1 MKQKM
6 WRSLEEWAAAPE
18 FERWRHREF
27 PQAASEWTNE
37 MQRRDFLRL
46 MGASLAL
53 GGLGACTKQPIE
65 KIVPYVNQPEQV
77 VPGKPLRFASATTF
91 CGYAQGVVVTSN
103 EGRPTKIEGNPDHPA
118 SLGATTVWA
127 QADVLDLYD
136 TDRAQTVRRGDAIST
151 WDSFL
156 GWLKSVLAAES
167 ANDGSG
173 IRILTQTVTSPTL
186 AAQLQAIEE
195 KFPGAKWR
203 QWEPLTRDALREAR
217 AGGAFGSE
225 ILYDFAKAK
234 VIVAFDADFLYLHPA
249 ALRHARDFA
258 TARRVEGP
266 SSPVMNRFYAAE
278 PTPSITGSNAD
289 HRLPVASHEIYQ
301 VAETLAT
308 LLGGESAS
316 VSKVVADWVAAAAR
330 DLHAHPGGSI
340 VIAGETQPPEVHAL
354 VARMNDSLGNVGATI
369 RYCAPIEARPLNQ
382 TDSVKVL
389 VEEMRSGAVNLL
401 VMLGGDP
408 VYDAPVDLDFGG
420 ALQRVAHRVHHTLQ
434 ANETSRLCDWQIPA
448 THFLESWSDLRA
460 YEGTVTIVQPLIE
473 PLYRGISIHEM
484 LDALIG
490 NAARPAYDLVRATW
504 QAGSAGADFEAQWRQ
519 VLSDGKT
526 PGIGGAVMPEN
537 SVGVP
542 PAMASPVTA
551 PGLEVVFRA
560 DPNLL
565 DGRYANNGWL
575 QELPK
580 PFSKLTWDNAALISP
595 ILARRE
601 KLTNGDYVEL
611 NFRGRKLKAPI
622 WILPGQAENTVTLQL
637 GSGRQLAGRVGTN
650 KGYNAYQLRTSDALW
665 QGIGLTIRKVER
677 RERFATT
684 QNHFSIEGR
693 EMYRAGT
700 LAEFVRNPRFAPE
713 RTEVPR
719 QEETLYRP
727 GEFKNAGYAWG
738 MTIDLNTCIGC
749 NACTIAC
756 QAENNIPVVGK
767 AQVLTGREM
776 HWIRVDT
783 YYAGSPNEPQF
794 FHQPVPC
801 MHCEDAPCELVC
813 PVAATMTDSEGLN
826 VQVYNR
832 CVGTRYCSNNCPYKV
847 RRFNFLEYNGAL
859 SSSERLVKN
868 PDVTVRCRGVM
879 EKCTYCLQRINAAR
893 ITAELARRR
902 IRDGEVT
909 PACAQVCP
917 ANAIVFGDIHDAG
930 SRVSQ
935 WKKRPLDYG
944 MLAELNTRPRTS
956 YSAKLRNPNPDFKT

>member
-1 MKQKM
+1 
-6 WRSLEEWAAAPE
+6 
-18 FERWRHREF
+18 
-27 PQAASEWTNE
+27 
-37 MQRRDFLRL
+37 
-46 MGASLAL
+46 
-53 GGLGACTKQPIE
+53 
-65 KIVPYVNQPEQV
+65 
-77 VPGKPLRFASATTF
+77 
-91 CGYAQGVVVTSN
+91 
-103 EGRPTKIEGNPDHPA
+103 
-118 SLGATTVWA
+118 
-127 QADVLDLYD
+127 
-136 TDRAQTVRRGDAIST
+136 
-151 WDSFL
+151 
-156 GWLKSVLAAES
+156 
-167 ANDGSG
+167 
-173 IRILTQTVTSPTL
+173 
-186 AAQLQAIEE
+186 
-195 KFPGAKWR
+195 
-203 QWEPLTRDALREAR
+203 
-217 AGGAFGSE
+217 
-225 ILYDFAKAK
+225 
-234 VIVAFDADFLYLHPA
+234 
-249 ALRHARDFA
+249 
-258 TARRVEGP
+258 
-266 SSPVMNRFYAAE
+266 MNRFYAAE

-473 PLYRGISIHEM
+473 PLYRGISVHEM
-484 LDALIG
+484 LEALIG

-611 NFRGRKLKAPI
+611 NFRG
-622 WILPGQAENTVTLQL
+622 E
-637 GSGRQLAGRVGTN
+637 S
-650 KGYNAYQLRTSDALW
+650 
-665 QGIGLTIRKVER
+665 
-677 RERFATT
+677 
-684 QNHFSIEGR
+684 
-693 EMYRAGT
+693 
-700 LAEFVRNPRFAPE
+700 
-713 RTEVPR
+713 
-719 QEETLYRP
+719 
-727 GEFKNAGYAWG
+727 
-738 MTIDLNTCIGC
+738 
-749 NACTIAC
+749 
-756 QAENNIPVVGK
+756 
-767 AQVLTGREM
+767 
-776 HWIRVDT
+776 
-783 YYAGSPNEPQF
+783 
-794 FHQPVPC
+794 
-801 MHCEDAPCELVC
+801 
-813 PVAATMTDSEGLN
+813 
-826 VQVYNR
+826 
-832 CVGTRYCSNNCPYKV
+832 
-847 RRFNFLEYNGAL
+847 
-859 SSSERLVKN
+859 
-868 PDVTVRCRGVM
+868 
-879 EKCTYCLQRINAAR
+879 
-893 ITAELARRR
+893 
-902 IRDGEVT
+902 
-909 PACAQVCP
+909 
-917 ANAIVFGDIHDAG
+917 
-930 SRVSQ
+930 
-935 WKKRPLDYG
+935 
-944 MLAELNTRPRTS
+944 
-956 YSAKLRNPNPDFKT
+956 